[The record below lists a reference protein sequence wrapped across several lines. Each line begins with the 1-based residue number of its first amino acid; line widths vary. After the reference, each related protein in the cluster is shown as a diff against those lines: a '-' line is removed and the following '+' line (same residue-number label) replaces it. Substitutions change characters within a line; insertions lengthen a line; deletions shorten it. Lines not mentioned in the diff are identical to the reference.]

1 MGGKKFTLAI
11 GLCLVLT
18 GTTVEAVRSGVAP
31 VAQIN
36 VPNINPDMERRLA
49 QVRWRETQERLRREN
64 IEDAQK
70 ILLLANEL
78 KQYASVDEPGQLSP
92 DAVSKAKEVE
102 KLAKRVNYRWRASTL
117 RIRMH

>member
-1 MGGKKFTLAI
+1 MGRKFALAV
-11 GLCLVLT
+11 GLYLVLT
-18 GTTVEAVRSGVAP
+18 GTAVEAVRSGLAP

-49 QVRWRETQERLRREN
+49 QVRWKEAQERLRREN
-64 IEDAQK
+64 TEDTQK
-70 ILLLANEL
+70 ILLLASEL
-78 KQYASVDEPGQLSP
+78 KQYAAVDEIGQLSP

-102 KLAKRVNYRWRASTL
+102 KLAKRVNYRLRESAL